1 MSKVSHATAKL
12 RQLTVAFTLIIAACT
27 GSPARAES
35 AATTQPR
42 SSEQLEQLVAPI
54 ALYPDSLLAQVLMA
68 STYPLEVV
76 QAARWVRE
84 NSNVTGKA
92 LEDAMQTQ
100 QWDPSVKAL
109 TSVPQTLQ
117 MMNDKLDWTQ
127 QLGDAFLAQQQDVLD
142 AVQRLRGRA
151 DAAGHLQTTEQQKV
165 TRTPRSSSDGQATT
179 SGQAG
184 ALPPLIYSIETANPE
199 VYYVPIYD
207 PGAVYGAWPYADY
220 PPYSWYPPGYVASNV
235 FSFAAGAFVG
245 AAVWGNI
252 DWRRRRTDIN
262 VANFNRFNRTNI
274 TDNNWVHNPA
284 HRHGAPYRD
293 SNVAARFAD
302 QNRAAAREN
311 FRGKAEAGQRDLAKR
326 GAQGDLAKRAGQS
339 DLGKRGGQGELGK
352 GGGQS
357 DLGKRGQSD
366 AKGKTAGQ
374 KTKAKQTAAKQQGQ
388 AKNAQRSQQQ
398 PRNTQKSQ
406 QQARNTQKSKQAH
419 NVKRSQPQAR
429 NVQRARQAPAT
440 HQRARAQQH
449 ARPGGGGGRGGGM
462 GGGRGGGRGRR

>member
-1 MSKVSHATAKL
+1 MSKVSRATANL
-12 RQLTVAFTLIIAACT
+12 RRWTAVLALIIAAFT

-35 AATTQPR
+35 AATAQPR
-42 SSEQLEQLVAPI
+42 SSAQLEQLVAPI

-68 STYPLEVV
+68 STYPFEVV

-92 LEDAMQTQ
+92 LEDAMQNQ

-165 TRTPRSSSDGQATT
+165 TRTPRSSSGGQATT
-179 SGQAG
+179 SGQPAPGGQDG
-184 ALPPLIYSIETANPE
+184 ALPPLIYSIESANPE

-207 PGAVYGAWPYADY
+207 PGAVYGAWLYPDY

-274 TDNNWVHNPA
+274 TDNTWAHNPA
-284 HRHGAPYRD
+284 HRHGTPYRD
-293 SNVAARFAD
+293 ANVAARFAD
-302 QNRAAAREN
+302 QNRTAVREN

-326 GAQGDLAKRAGQS
+326 GAQGDL
-339 DLGKRGGQGELGK
+339 GKRGGQGELGK
-352 GGGQS
+352 GGGQA
-357 DLGKRGQSD
+357 DLGKRGPDS
-366 AKGKTAGQ
+366 KGKTAGQ
-374 KTKAKQTAAKQQGQ
+374 NTKAKQTAAKKQQGQ

-398 PRNTQKSQ
+398 ARNTQNSQQQARNKQKSQ
-406 QQARNTQKSKQAH
+406 QQARNKQKSQQVR
-419 NVKRSQPQAR
+419 NVQRSQPQAR
-429 NVQRARQAPAT
+429 NVQRAR
-440 HQRARAQQH
+440 AQQH
-449 ARPGGGGGRGGGM
+449 ARPSGGGGRGGGM

>member
-1 MSKVSHATAKL
+1 MSKVSRATANL
-12 RQLTVAFTLIIAACT
+12 RRWTAVLALIIAAFT

-35 AATTQPR
+35 AATAQPR
-42 SSEQLEQLVAPI
+42 SSAQLEQLVAPI

-68 STYPLEVV
+68 STYPFEVV

-92 LEDAMQTQ
+92 LEDAMQNQ

-165 TRTPRSSSDGQATT
+165 TRTPRSSSGGQATT
-179 SGQAG
+179 SGQAAPGGQDG
-184 ALPPLIYSIETANPE
+184 ALPPLIYSIESANPE

-207 PGAVYGAWPYADY
+207 PGAVYGAWLYPDY

-274 TDNNWVHNPA
+274 TDNTWAHNPA
-284 HRHGAPYRD
+284 HRHGTPYRD
-293 SNVAARFAD
+293 ANVAARFAD
-302 QNRAAAREN
+302 QNRTAAREN

-326 GAQGDLAKRAGQS
+326 GAQGDL
-339 DLGKRGGQGELGK
+339 GKRGGQGELGK
-352 GGGQS
+352 GGGQA
-357 DLGKRGQSD
+357 DLGKRGPDS
-366 AKGKTAGQ
+366 KGKTAGQ
-374 KTKAKQTAAKQQGQ
+374 NTKAKQTAAKKQQGQ

-398 PRNTQKSQ
+398 ARNTQNSQ